1 MPLSVVNTYT
11 HTHARASVQVV
22 KWHKVQQNR
31 RSRETQ
37 ARLNALK
44 LQDYTSYLELAAQ
57 AKDSRLR
64 EVIHATEAVME
75 DLLLKVRL
83 RMKSSRTHFEPFS

>member
-1 MPLSVVNTYT
+1 MHVAFVNTYT
-11 HTHARASVQVV
+11 HQHVRAGVQVV

-75 DLLLKVRL
+75 DLLLKVRAC
-83 RMKSSRTHFEPFS
+83 ME